1 MDVRRI
7 DVLLFAAVL
16 WVGQS
21 PAHADESTLTNDEIA
36 NFVTGKR
43 LAAQRGQSDLR
54 LKFNQDGSLSI
65 QDGHAVEKGKW
76 RVEGDQLCVQVAKWN
91 FDGCGKMVR
100 VDGKLRLLEPSGDRE
115 HLAFGG

>member
-1 MDVRRI
+1 MRRI
-7 DVLLFAAVL
+7 DVLLSAVVLSIGQLPAFAE
-16 WVGQS
+16 
-21 PAHADESTLTNDEIA
+21 ESALTADEIA
-36 NFVTGKR
+36 SFVTGKR

-76 RVEGDQLCVQVAKWN
+76 RVEGDLLCMQVSKWS

-100 VDGKLRLLEPSGDRE
+100 VDGKLKLLEPSGDKE